1 MGIYPPLPPLPPL
14 LWGKGAELGMQLRR
28 STAGPSIALRGVRAG
43 GIEAPLS
50 RDLFWNLDVH
60 SASLSVVECFDRVCP
75 GVSPVPS
82 RAGAGRGAPGA
93 CAVPVVP
100 RVCAVP

>member
-1 MGIYPPLPPLPPL
+1 
-14 LWGKGAELGMQLRR
+14 MQLRR

-75 GVSPVPS
+75 WRVPRTIACGCRPGCTWGV
-82 RAGAGRGAPGA
+82 RGAGGTTCVCR
-93 CAVPVVP
+93 AVDGSPLPLPSV
-100 RVCAVP
+100 A